1 MKVMVK
7 RAWFWLVIASV
18 LVWLVIIGVWFTRER
33 GIGVEVQEKIDFSSQ
48 ITDKFNT
55 NRFGSVPIQVDS
67 TSVEPFR
74 GSFTCTAKSFSTD
87 KLELSEGFYSLFTAN
102 CYYHDAN
109 GREKYLK
116 LPLVVT
122 NQKQTVIAGFAI
134 EDYDPRLEKAA
145 IKLFLCKGTLA

>member
-1 MKVMVK
+1 MDSEQPN
-7 RAWFWLVIASV
+7 WFWLIVGVGALLLVTTLWVIKIYNEKLA
-18 LVWLVIIGVWFTRER
+18 RES
-33 GIGVEVQEKIDFSSQ
+33 GLIFKSEVV
-48 ITDKFNT
+48 DKFNDFNT
-55 NRFGSVPIQVDS
+55 DS
-67 TSVEPFR
+67 QTDSSSFTTSQ
-74 GSFTCTAKSFSTD
+74 SLTCTAKSFSTD
-87 KLELSEGFYSLFTAN
+87 RLELAEGYYSLFTAN

>member
-1 MKVMVK
+1 MKAMVK

-18 LVWLVIIGVWFTRER
+18 LVWLVIIGVWFFRQR
-33 GIGVEVQEKIDFSSQ
+33 GINVEQREQIEFSDQ
-48 ITDKFNT
+48 IIAKFNNFNAT
-55 NRFGSVPIQVDS
+55 ATPD
-67 TSVEPFR
+67 TSNNASAPFR

-87 KLELSEGFYSLFTAN
+87 RLELAEGYYSIFTAN
-102 CYYHDAN
+102 CYYRDGN
-109 GREKYLK
+109 NREKYLK